1 MTVTRIESNFFDREG
16 LLCVI
21 EDSEARWLARPM
33 PGETEVEVL
42 VTTGRN

>member
-16 LLCVI
+16 MLCVI

-33 PGETEVEVL
+33 ADETEVEVL
-42 VTTGRN
+42 VTSGHR